1 METTRRLRR
10 MVGLLA
16 ARLPEVGLG
25 RVADPRGR
33 RGRRWKLPALLTS
46 ALVTLLAGAR
56 STADAEQLTAKLS
69 PAMRRRLRIARRVPD
84 TTLRDTLC
92 ALDPDEMRRLVHR
105 AIDHADR
112 RKALAPDG
120 LPFGVVAMDG
130 KSVTLPSWN
139 APYVQRHVTDGG
151 KAIGLLRTITSSL
164 VSARGAPCLD
174 AFAMSGTTNERGAF
188 AAAFAEL
195 VRVHGARFS
204 LITYDAGASSEDNA
218 ATVVA
223 AGKHYLFALKADQPL
238 KLQLAQAKLER
249 RPVLTRTE
257 DVLSNRVSVN
267 RTLRLADAG
276 DAIDGAKKKP
286 FFWKSTRTL
295 VEVTSVTTTDDVV
308 TAREVRTYL
317 CSLAADALTPAQWL
331 RVVRRHWGVENDCH
345 KTFDVA
351 FGEDAHPWIEMAP
364 RGTLVVL
371 LLRRLAYNLL
381 ALFRSV
387 TQRSDERRAM
397 PWRELMSWVQ
407 WTLLAASE
415 VHVVGLRARQV
426 VAASA

>member
-10 MVGLLA
+10 MTGLLA
-16 ARLPEVGLG
+16 ARLPEVGLSQ
-25 RVADPRGR
+25 VPDPRDR
-33 RGRRWKLPALLTS
+33 RGRRWPLRSLLTT
-46 ALVTLLAGAR
+46 ALVTQLAGAR

-69 PAMRRRLRIARRVPD
+69 PTMRRRLRIARRVPD

-92 ALDPDEMRRLVHR
+92 MLAPDEMRRLVHR
-105 AIDHADR
+105 SIDAADR
-112 RKALAPDG
+112 RKALAPDA

-130 KSVTLPSWN
+130 KSVSLPTWD
-139 APYVQRHVTDGG
+139 AAYVQRHVTDGG
-151 KAIGLLRTITSSL
+151 KAFGLLRTITSSL

-174 AFAMSGTTNERGAF
+174 AFAIRGGTNERGAF
-188 AAAFAEL
+188 AGAFAEL
-195 VRVHGARFS
+195 VRVHGARFT
-204 LITYDAGASSEDNA
+204 LITYDAGATSEDNA
-218 ATVVA
+218 ALVVG

-238 KLQLAQAKLER
+238 KLQLARTKLDG
-249 RPVLTRTE
+249 RPVLARTE

-267 RTLRLADAG
+267 RTLRLAEAG
-276 DAIDGAKKKP
+276 RATDGAKKKP
-286 FFWKSTRTL
+286 FFWPSTRTL
-295 VEVTSVTTTDDVV
+295 VEVTSETCADGVV

-351 FGEDAHPWIEMAP
+351 FGEDDHPWIEMAP
-364 RGTLVVL
+364 QGTLVVL

-387 TQRSDERRAM
+387 TQRSDERRAI
-397 PWRELMSWVQ
+397 PWRDLMSWVH
-407 WTLLAASE
+407 WTLLVASD

>member
-139 APYVQRHVTDGG
+139 AWPRP
-151 KAIGLLRTITSSL
+151 SS
-164 VSARGAPCLD
+164 P
-174 AFAMSGTTNERGAF
+174 
-188 AAAFAEL
+188 
-195 VRVHGARFS
+195 
-204 LITYDAGASSEDNA
+204 
-218 ATVVA
+218 AT
-223 AGKHYLFALKADQPL
+223 
-238 KLQLAQAKLER
+238 
-249 RPVLTRTE
+249 
-257 DVLSNRVSVN
+257 
-267 RTLRLADAG
+267 
-276 DAIDGAKKKP
+276 
-286 FFWKSTRTL
+286 
-295 VEVTSVTTTDDVV
+295 
-308 TAREVRTYL
+308 
-317 CSLAADALTPAQWL
+317 
-331 RVVRRHWGVENDCH
+331 
-345 KTFDVA
+345 
-351 FGEDAHPWIEMAP
+351 
-364 RGTLVVL
+364 
-371 LLRRLAYNLL
+371 
-381 ALFRSV
+381 
-387 TQRSDERRAM
+387 
-397 PWRELMSWVQ
+397 
-407 WTLLAASE
+407 
-415 VHVVGLRARQV
+415 
-426 VAASA
+426 AASACTTTCTRRSAARRSNNSPSTPGAKAASTPAWSWRACAAPA